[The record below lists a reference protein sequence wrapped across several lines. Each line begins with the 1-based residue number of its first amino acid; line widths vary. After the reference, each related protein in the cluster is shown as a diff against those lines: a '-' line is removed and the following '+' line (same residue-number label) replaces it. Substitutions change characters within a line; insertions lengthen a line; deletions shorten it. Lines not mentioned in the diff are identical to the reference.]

1 MPTNQEWAEQIFE
14 QQPKSHQ
21 ARYAEE
27 HDDVESDVEKLKL
40 AFNGCHFR
48 DVANG
53 TYAKVLKNARDS
65 RRA

>member
-1 MPTNQEWAEQIFE
+1 MPTDQEWAEQIFE

-40 AFNGCHFR
+40 AFDGCHSR

-53 TYAKVLKNARDS
+53 TYAKVLKNA
-65 RRA
+65 